1 MELIKEKVNN
11 YLNKFKLKIFN
22 LKNITFE
29 KWQILAVV
37 LFAITIVIGGVY
49 LYFSSKPK
57 LFESGLYVQNLSQIN
72 KNQNEIKN
80 ENNKNF
86 QESESKSENNKYFI
100 GNEVTSLNQNNFD
113 YSIDEE
119 NTLFSVNDNYLS
131 DGNNYEELKNKEIVV
146 HVCGEVKYPGVYY
159 LKYGQRVYD
168 AIQKA
173 GGATKDAD
181 IHLMNLAQILYDE
194 GRVYIPKKGE
204 FISTNSF
211 GLTPIS
217 NQKMNINRA
226 DSSTL
231 QKLPGIGPTLAQR
244 IIDYRKK
251 IGRFKSI
258 EQLLNV
264 KGIGPS
270 KFNDIKDKIRV

>member
-1 MELIKEKVNN
+1 MELIKEKLNN

-22 LKNITFE
+22 LRNITFE

-37 LFAITIVIGGVY
+37 LFAVIIVIGGVY

-57 LFESGLYVQNLSQIN
+57 IFESGLYVKNLSQIN

-80 ENNKNF
+80 ENN
-86 QESESKSENNKYFI
+86 EYFI

-119 NTLFSVNDNYLS
+119 NALFSLNNNYSS
-131 DGNNYEELKNKEIVV
+131 DSNNYEELKNEEIVV

-173 GGATKDAD
+173 GGATDDAD

-194 GRVYIPKKGE
+194 ERVYIPKKGE

-211 GLTPIS
+211 DLDPIS
-217 NQKMNINRA
+217 NQKMNINMA

-244 IIDYRKK
+244 IIDYREK

>member
-11 YLNKFKLKIFN
+11 YLSKFKLKIFN
-22 LKNITFE
+22 IKNITFE

-37 LFAITIVIGGVY
+37 LFAIIIVIGSVY

-57 LFESGLYVQNLSQIN
+57 LSESGLNVQNLSQIN

-80 ENNKNF
+80 ENNK
-86 QESESKSENNKYFI
+86 YFME
-100 GNEVTSLNQNNFD
+100 NEVTSLNQNNFD
-113 YSIDEE
+113 YSTDEE
-119 NTLFSVNDNYLS
+119 NTLFDVNDTYLS

-173 GGATKDAD
+173 GGATEDAD

-194 GRVYIPKKGE
+194 ERVYIPKKGE
-204 FISTNSF
+204 FMSTNSF
-211 GLTPIS
+211 GLNPIA
-217 NQKMNINRA
+217 NQKININRV
-226 DSSTL
+226 DSLTL
-231 QKLPGIGPTLAQR
+231 QELPGIGPTLAQR
-244 IIDYRKK
+244 IIDYRKE

-270 KFNDIKDKIRV
+270 KFNDIKDKIQV